1 MKGLTRNILILGLVS
16 FFTDISS
23 EMILS
28 VLPLFLVQNLGAGP
42 AFVGIIEGVANA
54 TSSLLQWISGWF
66 SDRIKKRK
74 PLVVLGYALSNMVKP
89 LLAFT
94 NQWTQV
100 LGVRFADRIGKGI
113 RTAPRDALVADSSET
128 TVRGRAFGF
137 HRSMDTLGAV
147 GGALLAF
154 AILSFHGSYRS
165 IFIGSLFPG
174 LLAIAILF
182 SLKEPVA
189 SGKTKEEKKGF
200 SSLQTNKALH
210 PYFFFFILFTLGNIG
225 YAFALLRAN
234 ALGIPSRWIP
244 LLYLLYNIIY
254 AGCAFPVGIFS
265 DRFGR
270 KKMLWGGIVLN
281 ILLAIGMAMA
291 NTVIQMI
298 GLFVLFGVVSA
309 LYETVPRTLV
319 SELVG
324 KEKRGTGMG
333 IYHTLVGLT
342 ALFGGAVFGFLWQK
356 WNFQTAFLFS
366 AIISLLAGIVLV
378 TIPEV
383 ESEA

>member
-1 MKGLTRNILILGLVS
+1 
-16 FFTDISS
+16 
-23 EMILS
+23 
-28 VLPLFLVQNLGAGP
+28 
-42 AFVGIIEGVANA
+42 
-54 TSSLLQWISGWF
+54 
-66 SDRIKKRK
+66 
-74 PLVVLGYALSNMVKP
+74 
-89 LLAFT
+89 
-94 NQWTQV
+94 
-100 LGVRFADRIGKGI
+100 
-113 RTAPRDALVADSSET
+113 
-128 TVRGRAFGF
+128 
-137 HRSMDTLGAV
+137 
-147 GGALLAF
+147 
-154 AILSFHGSYRS
+154 
-165 IFIGSLFPG
+165 
-174 LLAIAILF
+174 
-182 SLKEPVA
+182 
-189 SGKTKEEKKGF
+189 
-200 SSLQTNKALH
+200 
-210 PYFFFFILFTLGNIG
+210 
-225 YAFALLRAN
+225 
-234 ALGIPSRWIP
+234 
-244 LLYLLYNIIY
+244 
-254 AGCAFPVGIFS
+254 
-265 DRFGR
+265 
-270 KKMLWGGIVLN
+270 MLWGGIVLN